1 MALANWR
8 RHAARASGDPAL
20 PASLTTLPFGARH
33 AAAFAVLTALAVACS
48 PGQALERSATVE
60 REPTST
66 ITRHITAS
74 VLIEPRSDEP
84 AAAIRRISVWP
95 SLVVVDQ
102 RETVEMSARALGFD
116 GQLLS
121 DVDFVWTLADPRAG
135 TMSREGVF
143 RAGATPGVFQ
153 GAISV
158 TGVQSIYGAVHYV
171 SDRVTVTVV
180 GEDAAPRLTEVA
192 ILPANPTVLSGQ
204 IFRFW
209 AVGFDRDGLV
219 IPCVKFVW
227 RVNDPSL
234 GRVNDI
240 GYLTVEGDAGTFTD
254 AVTVT
259 GTRDGVSVT
268 MASNVSVIQ
277 APEADGFL
285 NVHVLPQRFY
295 LEPGERLALTAV
307 ALNGLGEL
315 VTGTEL
321 RWSTVKSEAGT
332 IDGYGLFAAGNT
344 PGIYP
349 EAVRVE
355 AIVPGEKGFVRA
367 VDYASVVVRKERSSR
382 RLDAVR
388 VFPESVVMEPAG
400 RAILV
405 AQPLD
410 EFGDPVGNVSIS
422 WYATKE
428 GMGEI
433 DDQGILRATGG
444 PGRYPDAL
452 RVIAEQ
458 QIGDEITVKTGSVDV
473 IITGNL
479 SQLEV
484 QPTLVTI
491 PSGRTVHFGV
501 TGRDENGIVLPGLV
515 ARWSVSAVE
524 IGTIDAFGNFTAGEV
539 PGLYQDA
546 IRAEVV
552 QTLPSQR

>member
-219 IPCVKFVW
+219 IPGVKFVW

-452 RVIAEQ
+452 RVIA
-458 QIGDEITVKTGSVDV
+458 
-473 IITGNL
+473 
-479 SQLEV
+479 
-484 QPTLVTI
+484 
-491 PSGRTVHFGV
+491 
-501 TGRDENGIVLPGLV
+501 
-515 ARWSVSAVE
+515 
-524 IGTIDAFGNFTAGEV
+524 
-539 PGLYQDA
+539 
-546 IRAEVV
+546 
-552 QTLPSQR
+552 

>member
-1 MALANWR
+1 MGNT
-8 RHAARASGDPAL
+8 G
-20 PASLTTLPFGARH
+20 
-33 AAAFAVLTALAVACS
+33 
-48 PGQALERSATVE
+48 
-60 REPTST
+60 
-66 ITRHITAS
+66 
-74 VLIEPRSDEP
+74 
-84 AAAIRRISVWP
+84 
-95 SLVVVDQ
+95 VDQ

-219 IPCVKFVW
+219 IPGVKFVW

>member
-219 IPCVKFVW
+219 IPGVKFVW

>member
-1 MALANWR
+1 MI
-8 RHAARASGDPAL
+8 
-20 PASLTTLPFGARH
+20 
-33 AAAFAVLTALAVACS
+33 
-48 PGQALERSATVE
+48 PG
-60 REPTST
+60 
-66 ITRHITAS
+66 
-74 VLIEPRSDEP
+74 
-84 AAAIRRISVWP
+84 
-95 SLVVVDQ
+95 
-102 RETVEMSARALGFD
+102 
-116 GQLLS
+116 
-121 DVDFVWTLADPRAG
+121 
-135 TMSREGVF
+135 
-143 RAGATPGVFQ
+143 
-153 GAISV
+153 
-158 TGVQSIYGAVHYV
+158 
-171 SDRVTVTVV
+171 
-180 GEDAAPRLTEVA
+180 
-192 ILPANPTVLSGQ
+192 
-204 IFRFW
+204 
-209 AVGFDRDGLV
+209 
-219 IPCVKFVW
+219 VKFVW

-240 GYLTVEGDAGTFTD
+240 GYLTVEGDAGTVTD

-491 PSGRTVHFGV
+491 PSGRIVHFGV

>member
-192 ILPANPTVLSGQ
+192 ILPANPIVLSGQ

-219 IPCVKFVW
+219 IPGVKFVW

-295 LEPGERLALTAV
+295 LEPGERLALTSV